1 MKKEYSVILSRFAAK
16 NLKILRFA
24 QDDKLRRGLAL
35 LLCLS
40 LTACLF
46 SGCGGKEG
54 EAYVPTGNALLME
67 GEEPTE
73 DLGDQTPQE
82 FSMVYYPDRD
92 LNPLTSHDYTNRSI
106 MSLIYQGLFA
116 VDRDYTA
123 VPILCK
129 SFRVSPDSKTWT
141 FYLEE
146 GATFSDGTPLTV
158 EDVLATY
165 EAARTNSKEYS
176 SYYAGRFTH
185 IREIAATE
193 DGGISINLNTAFE
206 NLPLLLD
213 IPILKASEITA
224 ENPLGTGPYI
234 LTESLAGSQLR
245 KNLNWWCGERK
256 MVVTAESIP
265 LVTAQSDTH
274 IRDQFE
280 FEDVGIVCAN
290 PCSDSYADYRCDYEL
305 WDVDNGVM
313 LYLGFNITYAQEE
326 FFADVNVRKAFTYAI
341 DRQELVDTFY
351 NGFAQAASL
360 PASPSSPWY
369 SQTLAEN
376 YAFNP
381 MKFIDSLSRMKQP
394 KEPLRL
400 IVNKDDSV
408 RLKVADYIA
417 ATLND
422 YGLNVEV
429 KKYDTATFTAVYY
442 AGNFDFYVGQVR
454 LSPNMDLSSFYG
466 PLGSL
471 HYNGTDDAATYSLCK
486 DALANSGNYYNLHQR
501 VMEDA
506 RIIPLVFH
514 RYNVYADRG
523 LVTDLTPS
531 RDNVF
536 FYTLDKT
543 CEGIQLETIYDEE
556 PAA

>member
-1 MKKEYSVILSRFAAK
+1 MKKITVY
-16 NLKILRFA
+16 
-24 QDDKLRRGLAL
+24 

-40 LTACLF
+40 LIAALF
-46 SGCGGKEG
+46 SGCGANNG
-54 EAYVPTGNALLME
+54 EEYVPTGDALLME

-73 DLGDQTPQE
+73 DPGDLTPQE
-82 FSMVYYPDRD
+82 FSVAYYPDRD
-92 LNPLTSHDYTNRSI
+92 LNPLTSHDYTNRALF
-106 MSLIYQGLFA
+106 SLIYQGLFS

-129 SFRVSPDSKTWT
+129 SFRVSPDYKNWT
-141 FYLEE
+141 FYIEE

-158 EDVLATY
+158 EDVIATY

-185 IREIAATE
+185 IREITVTE

-206 NLPLLLD
+206 NLCLLLD
-213 IPILKASEITA
+213 IPILKASEIHA
-224 ENPLGTGPYI
+224 EKPLGTGPYI

-245 KNLNWWCGERK
+245 RNLNWWCGDRK

-265 LVTAQSDTH
+265 LIHAQSDTH

-313 LYLGFNITYAQEE
+313 LYLGFNINYAQDE
-326 FFADVNVRKAFTYAI
+326 FFADASVRKAFTYAI
-341 DRQELVDTFY
+341 DRQEIVDEFY
-351 NGFAQAASL
+351 NGFAQPASL
-360 PASPSSPWY
+360 PASPSCPWY

-381 MKFIDSLSRMKQP
+381 LKFIETLSRLKLTE
-394 KEPLRL
+394 EPLRL

-408 RLKVADYIA
+408 RMKVADYIA
-417 ATLND
+417 ATLTD
-422 YGLNVEV
+422 YGLPTQV
-429 KKYDTATFTAVYY
+429 KAYETTTYTAVYY
-442 AGNFDFYVGQVR
+442 AGNFDFYLGQVR
-454 LSPNMDLSSFYG
+454 LSANMDLSSFFG

-486 DALANSGNYYNLHQR
+486 DALANAGNYYNLHHR
-501 VMEDA
+501 VMEDG

-514 RYNVYADRG
+514 RFNVYADRG

-543 CEGIQLETIYDEE
+543 CESIQLETIYDDE

>member
-1 MKKEYSVILSRFAAK
+1 MKKLI
-16 NLKILRFA
+16 
-24 QDDKLRRGLAL
+24 AL
-35 LLCLS
+35 LLCLCLTTS
-40 LTACLF
+40 LFA
-46 SGCGGKEG
+46 GCGSDSE
-54 EAYVPTGNALLME
+54 EEYIPTGDALLME

-73 DLGDQTPQE
+73 DLSNQAPQE
-82 FSMVYYPDRD
+82 FSMAYYPNRD
-92 LNPLTSHDYTNRSI
+92 LNPLTSHDSTNRALF
-106 MSLIYQGLFA
+106 SLIYQGLFS
-116 VDRDYTA
+116 VDRNYTA
-123 VPILCK
+123 VPVLCK
-129 SFRVSPDSKTWT
+129 SFRVSPDSKNWT
-141 FYLEE
+141 FYIEE

-165 EAARTNSKEYS
+165 EAARTNSKEFS

-185 IREIAATE
+185 IREITATE

-206 NLPLLLD
+206 DLCLLLD

-224 ENPLGTGPYI
+224 EKPLGTGPYI
-234 LTESLAGSQLR
+234 LSGSLAGSQLR
-245 KNLNWWCGERK
+245 RNLNWWCHDAQL
-256 MVVTAESIP
+256 VVTADSIP
-265 LVTAQSDTH
+265 LVNAQSDTH

-290 PCSDSYADYRCDYEL
+290 PCSDTYADYRCDYEL

-313 LYLGFNITYAQEE
+313 LYLGFNITFAQKE
-326 FFADVNVRKAFTYAI
+326 FFADASVRKAFTYAI
-341 DRQELVDTFY
+341 DRQEIVDTFY
-351 NGFAQAASL
+351 NGFAQAATL

-369 SQTLAEN
+369 SKTLAEN
-376 YAFNP
+376 YTFNP
-381 MKFIDSLSRMKQP
+381 MKFIETLSRLKQP
-394 KEPLRL
+394 DEPLRL

-422 YGLNVEV
+422 YGLKVEV
-429 KKYDTATFTAVYY
+429 KKYNTATYSAVYY
-442 AGNFDFYVGQVR
+442 AGNFDFYLGQVR
-454 LSPNMDLSSFYG
+454 LSPNMDLSTFYG

-506 RIIPLVFH
+506 RIIPLLFH

-536 FYTLDKT
+536 FYTLNKT
-543 CEGIQLETIYDEE
+543 CDSIQLDTIYDE